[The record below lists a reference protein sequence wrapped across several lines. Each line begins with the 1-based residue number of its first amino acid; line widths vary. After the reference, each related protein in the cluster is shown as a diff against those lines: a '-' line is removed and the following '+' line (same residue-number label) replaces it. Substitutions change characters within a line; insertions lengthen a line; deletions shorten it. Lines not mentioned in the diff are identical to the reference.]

1 MMDVFRDDEYTT
13 NTCTSDCIAR
23 LLRLAR
29 SFLCLRRQRVQKF
42 VARNVGKVENK
53 VTTMNIARD
62 GLRINTC
69 ISKNFNVPRAI
80 LVHTSTFNKYYVVL
94 PFKITLKDELRVE
107 LFNICVMRTKETAL
121 HIYALHVWYVYT
133 YTILYE
139 LGEYALVENI
149 AKSTWTAFIPPTT
162 YT

>member
-1 MMDVFRDDEYTT
+1 
-13 NTCTSDCIAR
+13 
-23 LLRLAR
+23 
-29 SFLCLRRQRVQKF
+29 
-42 VARNVGKVENK
+42 
-53 VTTMNIARD
+53 MNIARD
-62 GLRINTC
+62 RLRINTC

-121 HIYALHVWYVYT
+121 RIYALHVWYVYT

-139 LGEYALVENI
+139 LGEYALVRREYCKKYMDRI
-149 AKSTWTAFIPPTT
+149 YPTKIPYHYYTT
-162 YT
+162 CTRTILATRIHVVLI